1 MTAVFPSMAARRPGV
16 LRFARGGS
24 LVFEFTGTI
33 GGGALVGWFLDS
45 RLGTDPWLLMGCAVL
60 GAVGGF
66 VRLLRMLRRFEAI
79 DRAAER

>member
-1 MTAVFPSMAARRPGV
+1 MEPRRRGI

-33 GGGALVGWFLDS
+33 GGGALLGWLLDS
-45 RLGTDPWLLMGCAVL
+45 KLGTDPWLLMALTIL

-66 VRLLRMLRRFEAI
+66 YRLIRMLRRFEAI
-79 DRAAER
+79 DRATER

>member
-1 MTAVFPSMAARRPGV
+1 MARSRSGP

-45 RLGTDPWLLMGCAVL
+45 KLGTDPWLLMFCTIL

-66 VRLLRMLRRFEAI
+66 VRLIRMLRRFEDI
-79 DRAAER
+79 DHGTER